1 MKTYKEG
8 IELAGLFEKFKSLPF
23 LEAFD
28 EKYLGEILNAS
39 QMVMYQSNEMIIMEG
54 SYDKRLYV
62 LYNGKVKVVKN
73 DKVVAVFDKPGEV
86 FGELQMVTR
95 ENRTASVYAIG
106 MTLCLVIDTSFLD
119 GLSQEDKNGCQ
130 ALIYRLFLKI
140 MADRLAE
147 TTEQLSRARRR
158 LEKFEQQL

>member
-8 IELAGLFEKFKSLPF
+8 VELKGLFDKFKDLPF
-23 LEAFD
+23 LESFD
-28 EKYLGEILNAS
+28 EKYLTEILNAS

-73 DKVVAVFDKPGEV
+73 DKVVAIFDKPGEV

-106 MTLCLVIDTSFLD
+106 MTLCLVIDTAFLD
-119 GLSQEDKNGCQ
+119 GLSPEDQNGCR

-158 LEKFEQQL
+158 LEKLEQQL